1 MVVELYDVIQAGF
14 YVCVCEELSLYVG
27 PYEDLGVYYMCEAGF
42 FVCVCAEVS
51 LCVYL

>member
-27 PYEDLGVYYMCEAGF
+27 FYEELGVYYMCEAGF
-42 FVCVCAEVS
+42 LYVCVRKY
-51 LCVYL
+51 LCV